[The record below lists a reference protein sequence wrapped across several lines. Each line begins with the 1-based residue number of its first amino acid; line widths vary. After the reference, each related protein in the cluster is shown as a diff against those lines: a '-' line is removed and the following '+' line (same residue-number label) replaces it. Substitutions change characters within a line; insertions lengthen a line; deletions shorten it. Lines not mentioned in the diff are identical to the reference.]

1 MIVARPPSRLKVYR
15 AVHFLYEL
23 CHEFGGGD
31 SNPISFERWYGA
43 HVRKKSRDA
52 ARRQWERLKVIFDAI
67 QAPVRRVKEGR
78 DVYLVLEPGARDF
91 AIAKLNGLSKYVH
104 GKGEVTMID
113 GSRFVLVDL
122 DDIVPPKDREP
133 ERDRVEAMKESI
145 RLCPIGVINPP
156 IAVGEVAPFQLALGL
171 VRYTAC
177 RELGLKKMW
186 LHIVKT
192 WDPIIA
198 IDEEYVRKH
207 YGAAELENLR
217 QERDRQIAA
226 LKAAGKSNRQV
237 AKELRIG
244 ATTVRRRS
252 GAPGGAPEQAAE
264 EARPAVVTGSDGK
277 VYPSGRLKKAQLEE
291 RRETVKKLHAEGK
304 SKEEIAEKVGVSE
317 STVYADIKWTP
328 CLRPDAQWFEVNART
343 EPPYVCLAALETG
356 LAQLT
361 DAARAGA
368 VTLKQ
373 AKQVEHMFLAV
384 AERIRRHAFDY
395 RPPATYRSEA
405 S

>member
-67 QAPVRRVKEGR
+67 QAPVRRVKQGR

-91 AIAKLNGLSKYVH
+91 AIAKLNGLSKYVLR
-104 GKGEVTMID
+104 KGEVTMID
-113 GSRFVLVDL
+113 GSRFILVDL

-156 IAVGEVAPFQLALGL
+156 IAVGEVGPFQLALGL

-186 LHIVKT
+186 LHVVKT

-198 IDEEYVRKH
+198 IDEEYVRRH
-207 YGAAELENLR
+207 YGAVELENLR

-237 AKELRIG
+237 AKELKIG
-244 ATTVRRRS
+244 KDTVARRS
-252 GAPGGAPEQAAE
+252 GGAGAPPEQAGEDAQ
-264 EARPAVVTGSDGK
+264 PKVTGSDGK
-277 VYPSGRLKKAQLEE
+277 VYPSGRLKKAQLDE
-291 RRETVKKLHAEGK
+291 RREKVKKLHAAGLK
-304 SKEEIAEKVGVSE
+304 KEEIAEEVGVSE
-317 STVYADIKWTP
+317 STVYADIKWVP
-328 CLRPDAQWFEVNART
+328 GLRPDAQWYEVNART

-373 AKQVEHMFLAV
+373 AKQVEHLFLAV

-395 RPPATYRSEA
+395 RPPATYRMEA